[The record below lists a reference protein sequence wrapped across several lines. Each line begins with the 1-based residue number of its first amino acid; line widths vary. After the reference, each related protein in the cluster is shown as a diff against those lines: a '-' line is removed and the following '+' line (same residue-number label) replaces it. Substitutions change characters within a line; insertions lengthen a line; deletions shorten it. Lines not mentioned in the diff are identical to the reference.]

1 MLMEYRDEEIEKMLE
16 NLTEVPVPA
25 ELSRRITERI
35 DKTVRRRARTKVM
48 RRSIGA
54 VAAGVLLFSGSIML
68 LPSFAAYAK
77 QIPGLEA
84 AVRWLEGA
92 GDFIGI
98 RNAKEHGYI
107 PAPSYRMMWGER
119 EVSVDNLYLED
130 DRLFVTITIKG
141 ADIAEAKRSGRLGNQ
156 LEDYVA
162 TLPELDKEH
171 FWDGSTSTT
180 TYPVDTREEM
190 SKRGQQSD
198 DVVTWT
204 YDKPLSPEFVEQL
217 KQSSQ
222 QLTVRLTKVRRN
234 EEYKVIDSESEDIQ
248 VPLGIENIK
257 PTRVVN
263 LEQAGT
269 VDGPTVQQFLLKDM
283 TISPTRMILDV
294 RTRIAGGGKANLHP
308 GEDWDNVVRE
318 NLILRDETG
327 KVYPIRQSGNLRE
340 MVNGISRSRW
350 EFVPSVYFEN
360 KPKQMTLELQRFYVT
375 DAKATSAFRVRPDEK
390 FPKKVQY
397 EGKDITILGA
407 EYDGKGVLHL
417 KVQPDEAGNS
427 PWRSAFLT
435 YEPYYLKLQETDLN
449 ETWKQNGLNLNTP
462 DARAIPLTGSQLA
475 DQYEDV
481 PGMTFSPELGIMFDN
496 VNRWEQSPEK
506 PKEYDIAIM
515 APELDEYEIS
525 IRRYN
530 APVEVN
536 QKIEFT
542 IPPLAEEHERVGSL
556 TEPKYSK
563 TVNDL
568 DGSILERAKQSIRE
582 AAGRDIELYG
592 VEEYKGTAFHDV
604 IVYSKDHKSR
614 VALDV
619 ANGTSDISLSM
630 SYAEL
635 PANIK
640 HIVESDTGLSG
651 QQLADLVTEV
661 ARERGRHEREVHTS
675 ITGPD
680 FRVEMVG
687 SRITSMGYEIPI
699 DQADPKALEAAKE
712 AGLVTLGKP
721 VPIVQASR
729 SYAAD
734 MRGGSSSD
742 VYRFKDEQQ
751 DFLVEIGYTSGR
763 FLSVYASGLLETGT
777 NETEDMFSKFSDK
790 QVFDAAAPDVKKL
803 FGIDLAGYKVQRTT
817 GTNDYRFTKEGS
829 PAIEGEMNRHLKFY
843 RFDITRNNGTIQ

>member
-1 MLMEYRDEEIEKMLE
+1 MEYRDEVIEKMLE

-107 PAPSYRMMWGER
+107 PAP
-119 EVSVDNLYLED
+119 
-130 DRLFVTITIKG
+130 
-141 ADIAEAKRSGRLGNQ
+141 
-156 LEDYVA
+156 
-162 TLPELDKEH
+162 
-171 FWDGSTSTT
+171 
-180 TYPVDTREEM
+180 
-190 SKRGQQSD
+190 
-198 DVVTWT
+198 
-204 YDKPLSPEFVEQL
+204 
-217 KQSSQ
+217 
-222 QLTVRLTKVRRN
+222 
-234 EEYKVIDSESEDIQ
+234 
-248 VPLGIENIK
+248 
-257 PTRVVN
+257 
-263 LEQAGT
+263 
-269 VDGPTVQQFLLKDM
+269 
-283 TISPTRMILDV
+283 
-294 RTRIAGGGKANLHP
+294 
-308 GEDWDNVVRE
+308 
-318 NLILRDETG
+318 
-327 KVYPIRQSGNLRE
+327 
-340 MVNGISRSRW
+340 
-350 EFVPSVYFEN
+350 
-360 KPKQMTLELQRFYVT
+360 
-375 DAKATSAFRVRPDEK
+375 
-390 FPKKVQY
+390 
-397 EGKDITILGA
+397 
-407 EYDGKGVLHL
+407 
-417 KVQPDEAGNS
+417 
-427 PWRSAFLT
+427 
-435 YEPYYLKLQETDLN
+435 
-449 ETWKQNGLNLNTP
+449 QNGLNLNTP
-462 DARAIPLTGSQLA
+462 DASAIPLTGSQLA

-481 PGMTFSPELGIMFDN
+481 PGRTFSPELGIIFDN

-525 IRRYN
+525 IRRHN
-530 APVEVN
+530 APVEMN

-568 DGSILERAKQSIRE
+568 DGSLLERAKQSIRE

-592 VEEYKGTAFHDV
+592 VEEYKGTVFHDV

-614 VALDV
+614 VALDM

-635 PANIK
+635 PADIK
-640 HIVESDTGLSG
+640 RIVESDTGLSG

-680 FRVEMVG
+680 FRVEMIG

-699 DQADPKALEAAKE
+699 DQADPKALEAA
-712 AGLVTLGKP
+712 LVTLGKP
-721 VPIVQASR
+721 VQIVQAGR

-763 FLSVYASGLLETGT
+763 ILSVYASGLLETGT
-777 NETEDMFSKFSDK
+777 NETEDMFSQFSDK

-817 GTNDYRFTKEGS
+817 GTNYYTFTNEGS
-829 PAIEGEMNRHLKFY
+829 PAIEGEMNRHFKFY
-843 RFDITRNNGTIQ
+843 RFDISRNNGTIQ